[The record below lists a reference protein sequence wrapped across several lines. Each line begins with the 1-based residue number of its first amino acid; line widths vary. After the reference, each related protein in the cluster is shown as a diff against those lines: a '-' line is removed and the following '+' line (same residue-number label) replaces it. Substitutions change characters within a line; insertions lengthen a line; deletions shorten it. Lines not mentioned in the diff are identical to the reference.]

1 MSTMNNTDLATLALR
16 VFRAEE
22 NLHIAQNRNFTPRRL
37 KRRERAVE
45 EAKAKLTP
53 EELASERAR
62 RAKMNG
68 F

>member
-1 MSTMNNTDLATLALR
+1 MNNTDLSATALR

-22 NLHIAQNRNFTPRRL
+22 DLHLANSRKLSVRIV

-53 EELASERAR
+53 EQLQAQRDH

>member
-1 MSTMNNTDLATLALR
+1 MNNTDLSDLALR

-22 NLHIAQNRNFTPRRL
+22 NLHIARNRNFTPRRL

-53 EELASERAR
+53 EQLQAQRDH

>member
-1 MSTMNNTDLATLALR
+1 MYNERLSTLALR

-22 NLHIAQNRNFTPRRL
+22 NLHIARNRNLSVRIT

-45 EAKAKLTP
+45 EAMAKLTP
-53 EELASERAR
+53 DELASERAR

>member
-1 MSTMNNTDLATLALR
+1 MNNTDLATLALR

-22 NLHIAQNRNFTPRRL
+22 DLHIARNRKMSVRIT

-45 EAKAKLTP
+45 EAKAKLSP
-53 EELASERAR
+53 EQLDAQRAH